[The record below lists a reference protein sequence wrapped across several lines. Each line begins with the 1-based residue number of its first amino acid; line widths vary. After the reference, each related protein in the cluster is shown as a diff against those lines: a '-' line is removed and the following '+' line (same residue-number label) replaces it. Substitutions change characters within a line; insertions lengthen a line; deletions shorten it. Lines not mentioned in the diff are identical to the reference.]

1 MDLLHPGYLDI
12 TCSPKTKPAMPTL
25 SIISCRMLEDEI
37 VHLLSSDSEVKELLL
52 LDGKENQ
59 SLSRKLKSQNR
70 PHILLAWESIGS
82 HLQEKQSR
90 PGGLLSRLGIRSSP
104 AKGLMVVVSLLRL
117 GLHSD
122 LQLLRTAVY
131 DEIRR
136 MSAFSDGILI
146 FYGRCGDFL
155 AHIQEDLAD
164 LSCPLYFLADGK
176 GQRIDDCI
184 ATALGGNEEYDRTL
198 SEHKD
203 VAVFL
208 TPMWASS
215 WRAMREEIASSG
227 SGRDLRAMLK
237 GTGLKRVAGIDTGL
251 TFEKGF
257 EEKVDGFARE
267 FGLER
272 IDLPGGTRVAEKS
285 YERAK
290 SSLRR
295 AETGRAPLPETDPIL
310 SLCRVA
316 WKRIAGLSG
325 QQKE

>member
-1 MDLLHPGYLDI
+1 MI
-12 TCSPKTKPAMPTL
+12 KPAMPTL

-37 VHLLSSDSEVKELLL
+37 VHLLSSDREVKELLL
-52 LDGKENQ
+52 LDGREIQ

-70 PHILLAWESIGS
+70 PHILLALDSIAS
-82 HLQEKQSR
+82 RLQEKQGR
-90 PGGLLSRLGIRSSP
+90 LAGLLSRLGIRSFS
-104 AKGLMVVVSLLRL
+104 AGGFTVVVSLLRL

-122 LQLLRTAVY
+122 LELLRTAVY

-136 MSAFSDGILI
+136 LSAFSDGILI
-146 FYGRCGDFL
+146 FYGRCGDSL

-164 LSCPLYFLADGK
+164 LSCPRFFLADDQ

-184 ATALGGNEEYDRTL
+184 ATALGGNEEYDRVL

-227 SGRDLRAMLK
+227 RGRDLRAMLK
-237 GTGLKRVAGIDTGL
+237 GSGLKKVAKIDTGL
-251 TFEKGF
+251 AFEKGF

-267 FGLER
+267 FSLEK
-272 IDLPGGTRVAEKS
+272 IDLPGGARVAERS

-295 AETGRAPLPETDPIL
+295 AETARVPQPEKDPIL
-310 SLCRVA
+310 SLWRVA
-316 WKRIAGLSG
+316 WKRIAELSG

>member
-1 MDLLHPGYLDI
+1 
-12 TCSPKTKPAMPTL
+12 MPTL

-37 VHLLSSDSEVKELLL
+37 VHLLSSDREVEELLL
-52 LDGKENQ
+52 LDGKEIQ

-70 PHILLAWESIGS
+70 PHILLSWESIGS
-82 HLQEKQSR
+82 HLQEKQRR
-90 PGGLLSRLGIRSSP
+90 PDGLLSRLGIRSSP
-104 AKGLMVVVSLLRL
+104 AKGLTVVVSLLRL

-122 LQLLRTAVY
+122 LELLRTAVY

-136 MSAFSDGILI
+136 LSAFSDGMLI
-146 FYGRCGDFL
+146 FYGRCGDSL

-164 LSCPLYFLADGK
+164 LSCPLFFLADDQ

-215 WRAMREEIASSG
+215 WRTMREEIASQG
-227 SGRDLRAMLK
+227 SGRDLRAMLN
-237 GTGLKRVAGIDTGL
+237 GSGLKKVAKIDTGL
-251 TFEKGF
+251 AFEKGF
-257 EEKVDGFARE
+257 EEKVDGFAQE
-267 FGLER
+267 FSLER
-272 IDLPGGTRVAEKS
+272 IDLPGGTSVAERS

-290 SSLRR
+290 SSLLG
-295 AETGRAPLPETDPIL
+295 AETGKAPLTDESLSLKSSWSREPIV

-316 WKRIAGLSG
+316 WKRMVGWSG